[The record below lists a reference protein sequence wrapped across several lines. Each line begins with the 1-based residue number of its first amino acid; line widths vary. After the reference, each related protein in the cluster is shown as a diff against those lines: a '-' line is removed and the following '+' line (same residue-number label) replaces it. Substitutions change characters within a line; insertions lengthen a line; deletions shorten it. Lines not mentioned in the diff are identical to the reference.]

1 MENPFLAKNT
11 SQKPIAGV
19 DPALRERL
27 LVTGQ
32 TQKLAELEQ
41 TYKTS
46 QPSFLQR
53 VGTKIFIDKSAIPI
67 KKTIATALTPDVLK
81 PLVGSI
87 KFKEPEVRGGITS
100 AFTAIPRWTAR
111 TAISVAQ
118 DIAER
123 KTGIS
128 SVVTPQTEEEKA
140 IIGEEPIK
148 AITAKGGESRIVAP
162 SIKAIG
168 KFINPKATE
177 EQLRTAAL
185 GPTLAVAA
193 FTDNPFLAGI
203 GKSAQFSGKILKAIS
218 KSSKAEEIFNFVKP
232 LFKGKTDEELLKLS
246 DELVSVVKPQ
256 KVGEK
261 LNLFLKE
268 SKGISQAPKIEKVIN
283 EASEQ
288 VDGVKGINISQAK
301 ASGQSFDEWVKGQG
315 NKKISKDVEVVV
327 QEAQKFD
334 KIEDFVTQLERKQG
348 FLQQDAQKLN
358 SLRHNTHTTYN
369 VDDFIS
375 DGLEQLDEIERMSKE
390 YFLPNV
396 KEDVIKLR
404 KKINKTT
411 KNKLSDTKSE
421 LNNLTEDFMFS
432 LDTMYGTDITPT
444 GWARTNS
451 GFGSRE
457 PSSLYYENE
466 TITNILD
473 DNLSEIEDILKTRSQ
488 LKAEWDKIT
497 PEPIKLQGEDVLNK
511 IKPTNKI
518 SNIAKQG
525 EELKIPEKP
534 KTLFQKIGEAGKEI
548 ETPKAEIK
556 NFDDVVIE
564 RPKKMNALAK
574 RIIESDVMPEET
586 RAFVRENPSS
596 YHEVLSDKEMRSLI
610 DSLKE
615 DELRAVFYEDESKAS
630 TFAGQKLVKKLQS
643 AGRFEEA
650 NEIITRAE
658 KIATKG
664 GQITQAQKIW
674 ADWLTPEGK
683 LFDIKKKLS
692 KEGRKLRPEDE
703 KDLFDTF
710 TKNDKLKNDLDDIVD
725 KARETLDP
733 KYFDEHKKLLK
744 QYNDD
749 LRQLQKK
756 MSGLLPRK
764 ISDTLST
771 IMQGNILTPLS
782 QIKNP
787 LYNAFFLPFKI
798 TQKSIATLGDAV
810 YSFVRSKPRTVKMS
824 SPISYLKGFG
834 KGIKEAGGIFIKG
847 SLPDDAGKIDNY
859 RAFYPIRAL
868 ASAFTGKGLP
878 VSEKTGKVLVYDRV
892 NKLIEGILGGP
903 PEAMFRLLAFG
914 DKPFYQATRS
924 SVANELANLKGLTG
938 MEKRIFTEFPEALSD
953 DVIEV
958 AARESVFQQDS
969 TISKGVNKGI
979 EMLGKIKGIGGLAKF
994 LARTQAIFV
1003 KTPVN
1008 VVSETLDFLVPPL
1021 SFAKGI
1027 NAASKGKRRD
1037 ALLYL
1042 GKATTGLMVNA
1053 VSAMLVKQGLVNGDL
1068 YEGKKQEA
1076 LEYEAIPPRTINLT
1090 GIKRMVSGDN
1100 PKYKSGDTTIRYD
1113 ILGILGASLE
1123 MQFAASKDEETPDN
1137 GGAFDASMNVLSDG
1151 IKDVFRIGN
1160 FAMQQSFLQGTNTLL
1175 ETIANVDSA
1184 QGETQLNNW
1193 FKNTFNLI
1201 TAIPLPNTLGAMTR
1215 TSDVYTRETKG
1226 KTASETF
1233 DNVIK
1238 ERLFGTYDLPAKLGL
1253 FGEKILRTPEG
1264 RNAFVFNMVDPFKFQ
1279 KIKNDRTYLELND
1292 LYSKTKDVSVIPSIP
1307 TKSYTKDN
1315 ETIEMNGK
1323 QYELYASLIGR
1334 QRKELVDEAVQSDFW
1349 TKLDNETKIDLLSNL
1364 YKKGMDAGKAKYFDE
1379 DIDVNPNSSILKW
1392 QYANDNPRA
1401 TRIDYGYYLASIGE
1415 DTNKSGEASKNDW
1428 DEYNEMVGKLQK
1440 SKTTNKNP
1448 FVR

>member
-1 MENPFLAKNT
+1 MDNPFLAKNT

-27 LVTGQ
+27 LATGQ
-32 TQKLAELEQ
+32 TQKLAEIEQ
-41 TYKTS
+41 MYEKAKPSTYSISKEIIKSPITVGKKVGGFFGDLFKTT
-46 QPSFLQR
+46 
-53 VGTKIFIDKSAIPI
+53 GDKIKEGKYGEAAVEAGSAITE
-67 KKTIATALTPDVLK
+67 KVTK
-81 PLVGSI
+81 PLLNVPVS
-87 KFKEPEVRGGITS
+87 FVKEGILP
-100 AFTAIPRWTAR
+100 A
-111 TAISVAQ
+111 
-118 DIAER
+118 AEM
-123 KTGIS
+123 I
-128 SVVTPQTEEEKA
+128 E
-140 IIGEEPIK
+140 
-148 AITAKGGESRIVAP
+148 
-162 SIKAIG
+162 
-168 KFINPKATE
+168 
-177 EQLRTAAL
+177 
-185 GPTLAVAA
+185 
-193 FTDNPFLAGI
+193 
-203 GKSAQFSGKILKAIS
+203 GKIRQPVINFLDKAN
-218 KSSKAEEIFNFVKP
+218 EERAKQLLEKGTVKNIEQARQYVQMENLTIGTTEP
-232 LFKGKTDEELLKLS
+232 L
-246 DELVSVVKPQ
+246 Q
-256 KVGEK
+256 KVGAPLRSVGK
-261 LNLFLKE
+261 AVGKKVISGIGE
-268 SKGISQAPKIEKVIN
+268 SGQSLLQKIGRKGKGVSQAPKIEKVIN
-283 EASEQ
+283 EVGEQ
-288 VDGVKGINISQAK
+288 VDGVKGITIKEGMNTGVEEIKRVGDNVLKNNPEITRIDAE
-301 ASGQSFDEWVKGQG
+301 AMA
-315 NKKISKDVEVVV
+315 KDVIENRKFNQSKVAEETNTLA
-327 QEAQKFD
+327 QEA
-334 KIEDFVTQLERKQG
+334 
-348 FLQQDAQKLN
+348 
-358 SLRHNTHTTYN
+358 
-369 VDDFIS
+369 
-375 DGLEQLDEIERMSKE
+375 
-390 YFLPNV
+390 
-396 KEDVIKLR
+396 
-404 KKINKTT
+404 
-411 KNKLSDTKSE
+411 
-421 LNNLTEDFMFS
+421 
-432 LDTMYGTDITPT
+432 
-444 GWARTNS
+444 
-451 GFGSRE
+451 
-457 PSSLYYENE
+457 
-466 TITNILD
+466 
-473 DNLSEIEDILKTRSQ
+473 
-488 LKAEWDKIT
+488 
-497 PEPIKLQGEDVLNK
+497 PIKE
-511 IKPTNKI
+511 I
-518 SNIAKQG
+518 
-525 EELKIPEKP
+525 IPEKP

-548 ETPKAEIK
+548 EAPKVEIK

-596 YHEVLSDKEMRSLI
+596 YHEVLSDKEMRSLV

-630 TFAGQKLVKKLQS
+630 TFAGQKLTKKLQA

-674 ADWLTPEGK
+674 AEWLTPEGK
-683 LFDIKKKLS
+683 LFDIKKKLG

-703 KDLFDTF
+703 KDLFDTL

-787 LYNAFFLPFKI
+787 LYNAFFLPFKV

-810 YSFVRSKPRTVKMS
+810 YSFVRSKPRTVKIS

-878 VSEKTGKVLVYDRV
+878 VSERTGKVLVYDRV
-892 NKLIEGILGGP
+892 NKLIEGILGAP

-938 MEKRIFTEFPEALSD
+938 MEKKIFTEFPEALSD

-969 TISKGVNKGI
+969 TIGKGVNKGI

-1090 GIKRMVSGDN
+1090 GIKRMVSGGN
-1100 PKYKSGDTTIRYD
+1100 PKYKAGDTTIRYD

-1123 MQFAASKDEETPDN
+1123 MQFAASKDEETPDSE
-1137 GGAFDASMNVLSDG
+1137 GVFDTSMNLLSDG

-1184 QGETQLNNW
+1184 QGESQLNNW

-1226 KTASETF
+1226 KTVSETF

-1264 RNAFVFNMVDPFKFQ
+1264 RNAFVFNMIDPFKFQ
-1279 KIKNDRTYLELND
+1279 KIKNDRTYLELNN

-1307 TKSYTKDN
+1307 AKSYTKNN
-1315 ETIEMNGK
+1315 ENIELNGK
-1323 QYELYASLIGR
+1323 QYEFYASLIGR

-1349 TKLDNETKIDLLSNL
+1349 TKLDNETKIDLLSDL
-1364 YKKGMDAGKAKYFDE
+1364 YKKGMDAGKAKYSDE
-1379 DIDVNPNSSILKW
+1379 DIDTNPNSLILKW

-1401 TRIDYGYYLASIGE
+1401 TRIDYGYYLSSIGE

-1428 DEYNEMVGKLQK
+1428 GEYNEMVGKLQK
-1440 SKTTNKNP
+1440 SKTPNKNP
-1448 FVR
+1448 FVK